1 MESWEILCAHLSIS
15 SAEQA
20 ELKRNY
26 QGDYRLQKVQA
37 LMIWKHTFGQKAT
50 YGNLVNIVKKLFGS
64 DLAEDITD
72 LALDTYRGLYCYD
85 CA

>member
-1 MESWEILCAHLSIS
+1 MHAHLSIS

-26 QGDYRLQKVQA
+26 QGDYRLQKVHA
-37 LMIWKHTFGQKAT
+37 LQTWKHKLGQMAT
-50 YGNLVNIVKKLFGS
+50 YECLVNIIKKLVGIS
-64 DLAEDITD
+64 LAEDITD

-85 CA
+85 CL